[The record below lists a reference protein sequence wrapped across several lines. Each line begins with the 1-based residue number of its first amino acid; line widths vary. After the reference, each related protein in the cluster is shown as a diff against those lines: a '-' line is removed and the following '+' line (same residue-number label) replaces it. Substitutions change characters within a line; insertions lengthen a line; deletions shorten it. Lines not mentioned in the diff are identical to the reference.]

1 MMVHHAGPPRWV
13 RREIHAGVPVTPSAT
28 ADVDG
33 KCFLLLAVRGA
44 KRVHT
49 LIVDDELVEDLS
61 DALAEVKSRR
71 QPGTALAT

>member
-1 MMVHHAGPPRWV
+1 MMRHHAGPPRWV
-13 RREIHAGVPVTPSAT
+13 RREVHAGVPVTANAT

-33 KCFLLLAVRGA
+33 RCYLLLAVRGA

-71 QPGTALAT
+71 DPGQALAT